1 MTPTRNFLLSLL
13 FCSAAVIASADAPTT
28 ETPSPAAARGNRESG
43 LVRVAQRGDADAPDA
58 PTTEAPL
65 PTAARGVTPEAV
77 QRAIDEGTRFLIDRQ
92 QPDGGWEEDAY
103 RQYAPGTTSLC
114 LLALLSSGMTAAD
127 APVSRGLR
135 YVEQFTPDMQQ
146 RQTYP
151 IALQTMVFCQADPEK
166 YFARIEENAE
176 ALLHGQFRT
185 DNPYSG
191 GWSYSDLRQNFSYA
205 AADNSNSQ
213 FAVLA
218 LYEAQ
223 KAGVEIPAEA
233 WREIEEYWTRLQNK
247 DGSWGYRA
255 SYDRKGGRLSA
266 RNASGTGTGS
276 MTCAGIVALWVSDA
290 LRVSGVSVSNGRIRC
305 CDGDARPRNRERIEK
320 GFDWLAEHFSV
331 RSNPGSGAYLYYYLY
346 GLERTGRL
354 TARRFFGGA
363 DWYREGADYLLGI
376 KNELSRSW
384 KAGASGETLD
394 VVATSFALLF
404 LSKGRWPVLVSKL
417 RYDAQ
422 ERPAEWN
429 CHPDDLDHLTRH
441 VEKAWGRSLTW
452 QVIDASRAV
461 AEDYRQTP
469 VLSISG
475 RVSPL
480 PDDPAARRA
489 LVENLRAYLEEGG
502 FILAEALDGDES
514 FESGFRELAALILE
528 GGEGE
533 GLQLLPEDHPIWTI
547 EAKVDPEY
555 IRPIYG
561 ADLGCRTNVV
571 LIPAAS
577 DGGGTV
583 SLSCLWELADPLRRG
598 PEYSESVEARID
610 AALAI
615 GQNILAYATGRELKN
630 KDETAEE
637 AARRAGEKGERRG
650 DFYAA
655 ILTLGRGSS
664 CAPRAI
670 PRLMEKINET
680 IPVQTVVRKVR
691 PEADQLGGAPLLFF
705 HGRQAFSLSADQ
717 TAALHDYFS
726 WGGFLF
732 ANAVCGSRAFADSFA
747 AEMKKVFPDARLEPI
762 PADDPL
768 FSSLYGGKEIK
779 TLAVRRPRAG
789 RRGWEE
795 KSEPPRLYGIKQDGR
810 WVVVFSPFDV
820 SCALEARS
828 QSACPGYTPESAY
841 NLSVNVVL
849 YAMEHL

>member
-1 MTPTRNFLLSLL
+1 MIPTRLFLILLL
-13 FCSAAVIASADAPTT
+13 FGSVPVV
-28 ETPSPAAARGNRESG
+28 ARTVVGAE
-43 LVRVAQRGDADAPDA
+43 
-58 PTTEAPL
+58 PL
-65 PTAARGVTPEAV
+65 SPEAV
-77 QRAIDEGTRFLIDRQ
+77 QKAIDEGTRFLTDRQ
-92 QPDGGWEEDAY
+92 QSDGSWEEDAY

-114 LLALLSSGMTAAD
+114 LLALLSSGMTPD
-127 APVSRGLR
+127 DEPVSRGLH
-135 YVEQFTPDMQQ
+135 YIEQFTPEMQQ

-166 YFARIEENAE
+166 YRARIEENAG
-176 ALLHGQFRT
+176 ALLRGQFRT
-185 DNPYSG
+185 ENPYSG
-191 GWSYSDLRQNFSYA
+191 GWSYSDLQQNFSYA
-205 AADNSNSQ
+205 TADNSNSQ

-223 KAGVEIPAEA
+223 KAGVEIPESV
-233 WREIEEYWTRLQNK
+233 WKGIEEYWIRLQNK

-255 SYDRKGGRLSA
+255 SYDRKSDRLSA

-290 LRVSGVSVSNGRIRC
+290 LRISGVSLSGDKISC
-305 CDGDARPRNRERIEK
+305 CDGDARPSNRERIEK
-320 GFDWLAEHFSV
+320 GFDWLADHFSV
-331 RSNPGSGAYLYYYLY
+331 RSNPGSGTYLYYYLY

-354 TARRFFGGA
+354 TACRFFGDK
-363 DWYREGADYLLGI
+363 DWYREGADYLLGL

-404 LSKGRWPVLVSKL
+404 LSKGRWPVLISKL
-417 RYDAQ
+417 RYDSPENSQ
-422 ERPAEWN
+422 EWN
-429 CHPDDLDHLTRH
+429 CHPDDLDHLTRYI
-441 VEKAWGRSLTW
+441 ESAWGKNLTW
-452 QVIDASRAV
+452 QVIDASKA
-461 AEDYRQTP
+461 AADDYRQTP

-489 LVENLRAYLEEGG
+489 LVENLRAYLEQGG

-514 FESGFRELAALILE
+514 FESGFRELMALILDGEE
-528 GGEGE
+528 GG
-533 GLQLLPEDHPIWTI
+533 GLQLLPEDHPIWTM
-547 EAKVDPEY
+547 EAKVDPAY
-555 IRPIYG
+555 VRPIYG
-561 ADLGCRTNVV
+561 ADLGCRTSVV

-577 DGGGTV
+577 DGVGTV

-598 PEYSESVEARID
+598 PEYTESVEARID

-630 KDETAEE
+630 KDEAAEE
-637 AARRAGEKGERRG
+637 AALRAGEMGGRRG
-650 DFYAA
+650 DFFAA
-655 ILTLGRGSS
+655 LLTLGRGSP

-680 IPVQTVVRKVR
+680 IPVQTVVRQVR

-705 HGRQAFSLSADQ
+705 HGRQAFTLSSDQ
-717 TAALHDYFS
+717 AAALRDYFS

-747 AEMKKVFPDARLEPI
+747 AEMKKVFPDARFEPI

-768 FSSLYGGKEIK
+768 FSSLYGGKEIR
-779 TLAVRRPRAG
+779 TLAVRRPRAEAG
-789 RRGWEE
+789 ERRGWEE
-795 KSEPPRLYGIKQDGR
+795 KSEPPRLYGIKQEGR

-820 SCALEARS
+820 SCALEARA
-828 QSACPGYTPESAY
+828 QSTCSGYTPESAY